1 MISFCQMKNFDIF
14 ISYRRDGGRQYARI
28 LQLML
33 SQRGYRVFLDYD
45 ELKDGLFSKKIKEAI
60 IEAPIFMLVL
70 SKDSME
76 RCANENDRLRE
87 EILLAVKEKKCFV
100 PVNPDRM
107 FDGISAEVPEEIK
120 LVALE
125 TQYSE
130 IDFGQALGVMLDLLI
145 KDRIEPKLGVR
156 EKQKHQDYD
165 LEAAQITL
173 KKNDIN
179 NKYIKGLYI
188 VGIIAIVS
196 LIVGFGV
203 RFNQIRLE
211 KERLEFENK
220 REIFQQNHKSFNLY
234 LSPDLTKSQINTID
248 WILKNM
254 VPIRPDTLWMS
265 KYEFTVGQWYGIL
278 GKTYDESL
286 KDFPMTDVSF
296 GEIYMKIIVTLRAV
310 TNIEFDLPTIEEW
323 QYAAHGGK
331 YQEKTRYAGSDEA
344 LKVAW
349 YKDNSGERVHR
360 SNESTG
366 LMPNF
371 LDLFDMSGN
380 VAEWCNSPFYK
391 DSSLWTVCGGNYNS
405 PVSEVTSDSFMGVDP
420 NTKNKS
426 IGFRLIIRK
435 R

>member
-1 MISFCQMKNFDIF
+1 MKNFDIF

-87 EILLAVKEKKCFV
+87 EILLAVQEKKCFV

-107 FDGISAEVPEEIK
+107 FDGIRANVPEEIK
-120 LVALE
+120 MVALE

-130 IDFGQALGVMLDLLI
+130 IDFGQALGVTLELLI

-156 EKQKHQDYD
+156 EKQKHQDDD

-179 NKYIKGLYI
+179 SKYIKGLYI
-188 VGIIAIVS
+188 VGIIAIVT
-196 LIVGFGV
+196 LIVGFGL

-211 KERLEFENK
+211 KERLVLENK
-220 REIFQQNHKSFNLY
+220 RNDIQQSYKTFDLE
-234 LSPDLTKSQINTID
+234 LSPDLTMSQMITID
-248 WILKNM
+248 EILKNM
-254 VPIRPDTLWMS
+254 VPVSPDTLWMS

-278 GKTYDESL
+278 GEAYDESL
-286 KDFPMTDVSF
+286 KDSPMTDVSY
-296 GEIYMKIIVTLRAV
+296 GEIYTLINELRDMAGMKGM
-310 TNIEFDLPTIEEW
+310 EFDLPSVEEW

-331 YQEKTRYAGSDEA
+331 NHEKSKYAGSDDVGQ
-344 LKVAW
+344 VAW
-349 YKDNSGERVHR
+349 YKENSGGRVHS
-360 SNESTG
+360 SNDSEG
-366 LMPNF
+366 LMPNY
-371 LDLFDMSGN
+371 LDLFNMSGN
-380 VAEWCNSPFYK
+380 VAEWCNSSYYM
-391 DSSLWTVCGGNYNS
+391 DRLLWTVCGGDFNS
-405 PVSEVTSDSFMGVDP
+405 PASEVTSDSFIGVDL
-420 NTKNKS
+420 NKKNNS

-435 R
+435 Q